1 MSATHFSVFLAVALL
16 SAAVIGYEILLTRL
30 FSIIQWHHFA
40 YMVISMALLGF
51 GAAGTFVALAR
62 AWLERHFT
70 AAFGA
75 GAAAFG
81 VSAFGCFAIAQRVP
95 FNPLEIAWGGWQLA
109 WLPLIYL
116 LLSAPFFFAASAICL
131 ALLRFKERLGLLYR
145 FDLIGA
151 GLGAPLV
158 VALLFLGPPALSL
171 KLLALAGVAA
181 GALVVAPALRR
192 TRAGALAALM
202 LAAAV
207 ALPLA
212 APGAW
217 SALRLSPYKGL
228 SVALTAPDAAIIAE
242 RHGPLGWLALVESPT
257 IPLRHAPGLSLKS
270 SSAPPEQLAL
280 FSDGGSLSAIA
291 RFDGD
296 LAKLAHL
303 DGQTAALPY
312 HLLARPH
319 VLVLGAGGSEEVLRA
334 LHKGARRVTAVELNR
349 QMADLVRREAGAFS
363 GQLYE
368 RPDVALHI
376 GEARSFVA
384 RGDARYDLIQLAL
397 IDSFSAA
404 AAGVF
409 ALNESTLY
417 TVEALIAYLDH
428 LAPGGLL
435 AVTRWI
441 KLPPRD
447 ALKLIATAADALAA
461 RGVADAAAR
470 IALVR
475 GWKTSTLI
483 VKNGALTPADIAA
496 IRGFAGSLGF
506 DLAWAPGM
514 LEAEANRYNRLDAP
528 YFYLGARAI
537 LGDRRA
543 EFLDGYKFA
552 IEPAT
557 DDRPYFFHDF
567 KWAAL
572 PELLALAAGGGLAQV
587 EWGYVILVA
596 TLAQAAL
603 ASAVL
608 ILLPLLAGRAG
619 AGALAWDRR
628 RLVIYFLALGLGF
641 MFIEMAF
648 IQRFVL
654 FLGHP
659 LYAIAV
665 VLAAFLVFAGL
676 GSGYGERLAQRLGAW
691 LPKLGGVAAIA
702 AAIAALAGIYIGVLP
717 VLLNALLAL
726 PEGARIALAVLL
738 IAPLAFLM
746 GMPFPLGLAR
756 LGRQAPGLIP
766 WAWGIN
772 GCASVLSAVLA
783 TVLAVHIGFTAVV
796 GCALAIYLLAALMF
810 GGRCDA
816 TAQYDEL

>member
-1 MSATHFSVFLAVALL
+1 MSVRVFFAVALL

-40 YMVISMALLGF
+40 YMVISLALLGF
-51 GAAGTFVALAR
+51 GAAGTFVMLAR
-62 AWLERHFT
+62 RWLERHFS

-81 VSAFGCFAIAQRVP
+81 VLAFGCFAIAQRIP
-95 FNPLEIAWGGWQLA
+95 FNALEIAWGGWQLV
-109 WLPLIYL
+109 WLLVLYVL
-116 LLSAPFFFAASAICL
+116 LALPFFFAASAICL
-131 ALLRFKERLGLLYR
+131 AFLHFKERLGLLYR

-158 VALLFLGPPALSL
+158 LGLFFLGPPALSL
-171 KLLALAGVAA
+171 KVLALAGVIT
-181 GALVVAPALRR
+181 GAIVAVPAFRR
-192 TRAGALAALM
+192 TGAGALAGLA
-202 LAAAV
+202 LAAAI
-207 ALPLA
+207 ALPVA

-217 SALRLSPYKGL
+217 SALRISPYKGL
-228 SVALTAPDAAIIAE
+228 SVALTAPDAGIVAE
-242 RHGPLGWLALVESPT
+242 RHGPLGWLAMVESPT

-270 SSAPPEQLAL
+270 EAMPPEQRAL
-280 FSDGGSLSAIA
+280 FTDGGSLSAVA

-296 LAKLAHL
+296 LTTLAYL
-303 DGQTAALPY
+303 DAQTAALPY
-312 HLLARPH
+312 RLLARPH
-319 VLVLGAGGSEEVLRA
+319 VLVLGAGGGEEVLRA

-349 QMADLVRREAGAFS
+349 QLADLMRRELGDFS
-363 GQLYE
+363 GRLYE
-368 RPDVALHI
+368 RPDVDLHI
-376 GEARSFVA
+376 AEARTFVA
-384 RGDARYDLIQLAL
+384 RSDNRYDLIQLAL

-417 TVEALIAYLDH
+417 TVEAFDAYLDH

-441 KLPPRD
+441 KLPPRQ
-447 ALKLIATAADALAA
+447 ALKLIATAADALAG
-461 RGVADAAAR
+461 RGVADAARR

-483 VKNGALTPADIAA
+483 VKNGALAPEDIAA
-496 IRGFAGSLGF
+496 IRDFAEDRGF
-506 DLAWAPGM
+506 DIAWLPGM
-514 LEAEANRYNRLDAP
+514 GEAEANRFNRLDAP
-528 YFYLGARAI
+528 HFYRGARAL
-537 LGDRRA
+537 LGDGREA
-543 EFLDGYKFA
+543 FVDGYKFA
-552 IEPAT
+552 LEPAT

-572 PELLALAAGGGLAQV
+572 PELLALGAGGGLAHV

-596 TLAQAAL
+596 TLVQAAL
-603 ASAVL
+603 VSAVL
-608 ILLPLLAGRAG
+608 ILLPLWFGRAG
-619 AGALAWDRR
+619 AGTLSWSRW
-628 RLVIYFLALGLGF
+628 RLVLYFLALGFGF
-641 MFIEMAF
+641 MFVEMAF

-659 LYAIAV
+659 LHAIAV

-676 GSGYGERLAQRLGAW
+676 GSGYAERLERILAGRL
-691 LPKLGGVAAIA
+691 PRIGGLAVIA
-702 AAIAALAGIYIGVLP
+702 AAIAGLAGIYVGVLP
-717 VLLNALLAL
+717 ALLNALLAL
-726 PEGARIALAVLL
+726 PEGARIALAVVL

-756 LGRQAPGLIP
+756 LARDAPGLIA

-772 GCASVLSAVLA
+772 GCASVMSAVLA
-783 TVLAVHIGFTAVV
+783 TVLAVHVGFTAVV
-796 GCALAIYLLAALMF
+796 GCALVIYLIAGAVF
-810 GGRCDA
+810 AGGRGGVVRS
-816 TAQYDEL
+816 ER